1 MALEGKFIW
10 KGIEISNA
18 YITIQ
23 QANCSVA
30 WDKSQVLKTEAKYNE
45 DGTIKSEAVYEE
57 KIDKILN
64 GNYTANVYKDKAS
77 KEAKPEEKIESIYGS
92 YDPKHTASA
101 KNDVAQAYEGLK
113 AMDAYK
119 DLADA

>member
-1 MALEGKFIW
+1 MALQGKFIW
-10 KGIEISNA
+10 KGIEISDA

-23 QANCSVA
+23 QTNCSVA

-57 KIDKILN
+57 KIDKILH

-77 KEAKPEEKIESIYGS
+77 KESNPDVKIESIYGS

-101 KNDVAQAYEGLK
+101 KNDVAQAYEALK
-113 AMDAYK
+113 LKEAYK